1 MATITGSVG
10 INVRLVQAAPT
21 GYSGGDVASVS
32 VDALI
37 SSGTGLNQ
45 GDLLYSGATSITG
58 SGSVDIDLRALTSPT
73 GAALTGLHEIACIIV
88 EWPSSAA
95 AAMSRAG
102 YSSKVALVYLLVLV
116 DLVLSGLA
124 DFGGGAPG
132 SGGAAASGGGAS
144 GARSGGDWGGGSRSG
159 GGNSDGGDW
168 GGGSSGGAPTSG
180 GGGGGFSEDLDDEIP
195 F

>member
-95 AAMSRAG
+95 AALTITPSASNG
-102 YSSKVALVYLLVLV
+102 LVSLGASMILQP
-116 DLVLSGLA
+116 
-124 DFGGGAPG
+124 GGKLINFCP
-132 SGGAAASGGGAS
+132 SAAAYSVGAS
-144 GARSGGDWGGGSRSG
+144 TKSLNFATAGATASATITMLGRS
-159 GGNSDGGDW
+159 
-168 GGGSSGGAPTSG
+168 A
-180 GGGGGFSEDLDDEIP
+180 
-195 F
+195 